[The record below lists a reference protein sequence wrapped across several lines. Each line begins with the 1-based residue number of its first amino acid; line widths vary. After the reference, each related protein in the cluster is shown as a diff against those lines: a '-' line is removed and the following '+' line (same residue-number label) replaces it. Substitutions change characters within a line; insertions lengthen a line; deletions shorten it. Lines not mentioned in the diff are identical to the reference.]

1 MLKLPL
7 SLKRVVEEKPI
18 LEHFVRGLP
27 NLGEPKSG
35 GPYCPE
41 VAKIYDAF
49 ELYGNEL
56 YELENERIELDI
68 TVEEFENK
76 IQTLLKGN

>member
-1 MLKLPL
+1 MSKLPL

-35 GPYCPE
+35 GP
-41 VAKIYDAF
+41 
-49 ELYGNEL
+49 
-56 YELENERIELDI
+56 
-68 TVEEFENK
+68 
-76 IQTLLKGN
+76 